1 MCGLSK
7 RRHTTFA
14 RLPDHKFPNPSGHVL
29 QGGPLRPPRGDLL
42 PAPVRAFGRCGPD
55 GSAEMSGT
63 LSLDRTGA
71 PPPST
76 ASGRQSREH
85 REGTIL
91 TAAAR
96 SAVRGRALLAQ
107 AARFLAAGGTAT
119 AVHYALLVALV
130 EPGLLPPTP
139 ATCVGYA
146 TAAALNYG
154 LRRRFVF
161 RSRAPH
167 RRTLPRYLVVLGA
180 GFGLN
185 GGLMALGAG
194 LLGLPYAAVQVVA
207 TGLVT
212 AWNFAA
218 HRLWTFREA
227 ARAPRTEQALGLRP
241 PAPSCRRE
249 AA

>member
-1 MCGLSK
+1 
-7 RRHTTFA
+7 
-14 RLPDHKFPNPSGHVL
+14 
-29 QGGPLRPPRGDLL
+29 
-42 PAPVRAFGRCGPD
+42 
-55 GSAEMSGT
+55 MSGT

-85 REGTIL
+85 REGTVL

-96 SAVRGRALLAQ
+96 SAADGRALLAQ

-167 RRTLPRYLVVLGA
+167 RRTLPCYLAVLGA
-180 GFGLN
+180 GFGLEDSH
-185 GGLMALGAG
+185 LRRPERLDR
-194 LLGLPYAAVQVVA
+194 LILVVA
-207 TGLVT
+207 LALFWAVSTGMWDVVHRATPDEKNFPSASPATST
-212 AWNFAA
+212 AA
-218 HRLWTFREA
+218 
-227 ARAPRTEQALGLRP
+227 
-241 PAPSCRRE
+241 
-249 AA
+249 